1 MKKLLAILLAALM
14 VFCLVACGGTD
25 KDDTKADESKE
36 DKTASTDGEKDDVLK
51 VGFIY
56 IGDESDEGWTYNHIA
71 GQKEMEE
78 AYGDAVETICKYNV
92 KEDSSCID
100 AIDELVGDGCTVIF
114 ATSFGY
120 EQFIEEVVSDYPE
133 VTFCHC
139 SGYQCATDDYDNTSN
154 YFAEIY
160 EGRYLAGV
168 VAGLKL
174 NELIESGE
182 ITAEEAKVGY
192 VGAYAFAEV
201 ISGYT
206 AWYLGVASVCPEA
219 TMEVVYANSWGD
231 YETEY
236 QCALSLIDDGC
247 VIVSQHSDTTGP
259 AAACETVEG
268 VYHVGYNT
276 DMTDVAPTSTLVSSH
291 INWGVFVT
299 DTIGKILDGKKIAQD
314 NWGGTAD
321 GWVSLV
327 GMNEDL
333 VAEGTN
339 DMLKELEDKLADGSL
354 SVFSGDYTGT
364 NSNGDT
370 IDLSTPYVENATQS
384 SPTFDYVLDD
394 VITVVE

>member
-14 VFCLVACGGTD
+14 VFALVACGGDKTTTD
-25 KDDTKADESKE
+25 GSKE
-36 DKTASTDGEKDDVLK
+36 DKTEASDSKTDDVLK

-71 GQKEMEE
+71 GQKKMEE
-78 AYGDAVETICKYNV
+78 TYGDKVKSICKYNV
-92 KEDSSCID
+92 KEDSSVID
-100 AIDELVGDGCTVIF
+100 AIDELAGEGCKIIF

-120 EQFIEEVVSDYPE
+120 EQYIEEVAGDYPD
-133 VTFCHC
+133 VIFCHC
-139 SGYQCATDDYDNTSN
+139 SGYQCAKDDYENTNN

-160 EGRYLAGV
+160 QGRYLAGV
-168 VAGLKL
+168 VAGMKL
-174 NELIESGE
+174 NELIKDGK
-182 ITAEEAKVGY
+182 ITADKAKVGY
-192 VGAYAFAEV
+192 VGAYPFAEV

-276 DMTDVAPTSTLVSSH
+276 DMTDVGPTSTLVSSH

-299 DTIGKILDGKKIAQD
+299 DAVGKVLDGKEIAQD
-314 NWGGTAD
+314 NWGGTPD

-333 VAEGTN
+333 LAEGTQ
-339 DMLKELEDKLADGSL
+339 DMVKELEAKLADGSL
-354 SVFSGDYTGT
+354 SIFSGNYTGT

-370 IDLSTPYVENATQS
+370 IDLSTPYIENATQS
-384 SPTFDYVLDD
+384 SPTFDYVLDN

>member
-14 VFCLVACGGTD
+14 VFCLVACGGND
-25 KDDTKADESKE
+25 AANDNQDDAGNNQEE
-36 DKTASTDGEKDDVLK
+36 VLK

-56 IGDESDEGWTYNHIA
+56 IGDESDEGWTYNHIV
-71 GQKEMEE
+71 GQREMEAE
-78 AYGDAVETICKYNV
+78 YEGKIQSICKYNV
-92 KEDSSCID
+92 PEDSSVID
-100 AIDELVGDGCTVIF
+100 AIDELASEGCTVIF

-120 EQFIEEVVSDYPE
+120 EQFVQEVVEDYPE

-139 SGYQCATDDYDNTSN
+139 SGYQCAGDNYENTNN

-168 VAGLKL
+168 IAGLKL
-174 NELIESGE
+174 NEMIENGD

-192 VGAYAFAEV
+192 VGAYPFAEV

-206 AWYLGVASVCPEA
+206 AWYLGVASVCPSV
-219 TMEVVYANSWGD
+219 TMDVVYANTWGD

-236 QCALSLIDDGC
+236 QCALSLIDNGC
-247 VIVSQHSDTTGP
+247 VLISQHSDTTGP
-259 AAACETVEG
+259 AAACETAEG
-268 VYHVGYNT
+268 VFHVGYNT

-299 DTIGKILDGKKIAQD
+299 EAVGKILNGEAIKSD
-314 NWGGTAD
+314 NWGGIAD

-327 GMNEDL
+327 GINEDL
-333 VAEGTN
+333 LAEGTL
-339 DMLKELEDKLADGSL
+339 DMIENLKAQLADGTL
-354 SVFSGDYTGT
+354 QIFFGDYTGT

-370 IDLSTPYVENATQS
+370 IDLSAEAYIENATQS
-384 SPTFDYVLDD
+384 APAYDFVLDD
-394 VITVVE
+394 VITIVG

>member
-1 MKKLLAILLAALM
+1 MKKLLALLLAALM
-14 VFCLVACGGTD
+14 VFCLVACGGGN
-25 KDDTKADESKE
+25 DDA
-36 DKTASTDGEKDDVLK
+36 ANNDDQNNAENNQEEVLK

-56 IGDESDEGWTYNHIA
+56 IGDESDEGWTFNHIV
-71 GQKEMEE
+71 GQKEMEAE
-78 AYGDAVETICKYNV
+78 YEGKIQSICKYNV
-92 KEDSSCID
+92 PEDSSVVD
-100 AIDELVGDGCTVIF
+100 AIDELASEGCTVIF

-120 EQFIEEVVSDYPE
+120 EQFVQEVVEDYPE

-139 SGYQCATDDYDNTSN
+139 SGYQCAGDDYDNTNN

-168 VAGLKL
+168 IAGLKL
-174 NELIESGE
+174 NEMIENGD

-192 VGAYAFAEV
+192 VGAYPFAEV

-206 AWYLGVASVCPEA
+206 AWYLGVASVCPSA
-219 TMEVVYANSWGD
+219 KMEVVYANTWGD

-236 QCALSLIDDGC
+236 QCALSLIDSGC

-259 AAACETVEG
+259 AAACETAPG
-268 VYHVGYNT
+268 VFHVGYNT

-299 DTIGKILDGKKIAQD
+299 EAVGKILEGEAIKSD
-314 NWGGTAD
+314 NWGGIAD

-327 GMNEDL
+327 GINEDL
-333 VAEGTN
+333 LAEGTL
-339 DMLKELEDKLADGSL
+339 DVIEDLKAKLADGSL
-354 SVFSGDYTGT
+354 QIFSGEYTGK

-370 IDLSTPYVENATQS
+370 IDLSEKAYIENENQS
-384 SPTFDYVLDD
+384 APAFDFVLDD
-394 VITVVE
+394 VITIVG

>member
-1 MKKLLAILLAALM
+1 MKKLFAILLAAMM
-14 VFCLVACGGTD
+14 VFCLVACGSD
-25 KDDTKADESKE
+25 KGADKE
-36 DKTASTDGEKDDVLK
+36 DKTTEDKTETTDGTEDVLK
-51 VGFIY
+51 IGFIY
-56 IGDESDEGWTYNHIA
+56 IGDESDEGWTYNQIA
-71 GQKEMEE
+71 GQKAMEE
-78 AYGDAVETICKYNV
+78 EYGDKVQSICKYNV
-92 KEDSSCID
+92 PEDSSVVD
-100 AIDELVGDGCTVIF
+100 AIDELTGEGCTVIF

-120 EQFIEEVVSDYPE
+120 EQYIEEVAGDYPE

-139 SGYQCATDDYDNTSN
+139 SGYQCASDDYDNTSN

-168 VAGLKL
+168 IAGLKL
-174 NELIESGE
+174 NELIENGD

-192 VGAYAFAEV
+192 VGAYPFAEV

-206 AWYLGVASVCPEA
+206 AWYLGVASVCPSA

-247 VIVSQHSDTTGP
+247 VVISQHSDTTGP
-259 AAACETVEG
+259 AAACETVSG

-299 DTIGKILDGKKIAQD
+299 DAVGKVLDGKELDQD

-327 GMNEDL
+327 GMNKDL
-333 VAEGTN
+333 IAEGTTE
-339 DMLKELEDKLADGSL
+339 MIEELEGKLADGSL
-354 SVFSGDYTGT
+354 SIFSGEYTGK

-370 IDLSTPYVENATQS
+370 IDLAKEPYIENATQS
-384 SPTFDYVLDD
+384 SPTFDFILDN